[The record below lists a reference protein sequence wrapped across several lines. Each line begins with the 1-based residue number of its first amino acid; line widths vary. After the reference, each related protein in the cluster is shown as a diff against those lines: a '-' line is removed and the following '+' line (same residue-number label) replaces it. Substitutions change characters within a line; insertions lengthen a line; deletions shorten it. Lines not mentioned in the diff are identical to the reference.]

1 MAKTAQARKRV
12 RQAARRRPRNV
23 SLRSKVRTY
32 IKMVRQ
38 AIAEED
44 KAAAQEA
51 YKQAV
56 PIIDHGSSE
65 GVLHKNAAARHK
77 SRLNAKV
84 RALGG

>member
-1 MAKTAQARKRV
+1 MANTAQARKRV
-12 RQAARRRPRNV
+12 RQATRRRPRNV

-65 GVLHKNAAARHK
+65 GVLHRNAAARHK

>member
-1 MAKTAQARKRV
+1 
-12 RQAARRRPRNV
+12 
-23 SLRSKVRTY
+23 
-32 IKMVRQ
+32 MVRQ

-65 GVLHKNAAARHK
+65 GVLHRNAAARHK

>member
-1 MAKTAQARKRV
+1 
-12 RQAARRRPRNV
+12 
-23 SLRSKVRTY
+23 
-32 IKMVRQ
+32 MVRQ

-44 KAAAQEA
+44 QAAAQEA

-56 PIIDHGSSE
+56 PIIDQGSSK

-77 SRLNAKV
+77 GRLNAKV

>member
-1 MAKTAQARKRV
+1 M
-12 RQAARRRPRNV
+12 RQAAWRRPRNV

-44 KAAAQEA
+44 QVAAREA

-56 PIIDHGSSE
+56 PIIDLGSSK

-77 SRLNAKV
+77 SRLNTKV